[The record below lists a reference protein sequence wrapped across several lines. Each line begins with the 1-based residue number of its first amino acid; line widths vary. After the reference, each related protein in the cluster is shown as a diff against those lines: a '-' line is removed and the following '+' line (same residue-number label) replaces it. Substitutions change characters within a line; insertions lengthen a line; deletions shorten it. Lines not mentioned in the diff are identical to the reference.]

1 MMGRLRLGVCVF
13 LSAFILEIGAIPAVS
28 QEVTA
33 RLQGTVTNTSGSV
46 VPGVNLTAANVSTG
60 MVTPVTSD
68 APGYYIFPS
77 LVAGTPHSSRQS
89 PDFHTF
95 IMNGLISG

>member
-1 MMGRLRLGVCVF
+1 MRPLKNKDLTTIVEPYC
-13 LSAFILEIGAIPAVS
+13 ES
-28 QEVTA
+28 Q
-33 RLQGTVTNTSGSV
+33 
-46 VPGVNLTAANVSTG
+46 VNLTAANVSTG

>member
-1 MMGRLRLGVCVF
+1 MCLSVGVYSGNRGDSCRLAG
-13 LSAFILEIGAIPAVS
+13 
-28 QEVTA
+28 VTA